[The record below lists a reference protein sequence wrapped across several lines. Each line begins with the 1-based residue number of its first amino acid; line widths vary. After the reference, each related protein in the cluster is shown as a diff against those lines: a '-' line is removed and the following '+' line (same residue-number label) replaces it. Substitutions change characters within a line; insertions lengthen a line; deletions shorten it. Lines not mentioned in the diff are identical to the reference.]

1 MKEKAFALIQRMN
14 TRAARIAVGL
24 TAGTSAALAI
34 GGTSGAVTLDEQ
46 FTTAQT
52 SVLQELGLG
61 ATLLIAV
68 TLFVVGIT
76 VLVKWLRKGARQT
89 AG

>member
-1 MKEKAFALIQRMN
+1 MNKFMNAVRGLN
-14 TRAARIAVGL
+14 TRAAKIAVGL
-24 TAGTSAALAI
+24 TVGTSAALAI
-34 GGTSGAVTLDEQ
+34 AGTSGAVTLEEQ
-46 FTTAQT
+46 FTSAQT
-52 SVLQELGLG
+52 SVLSELGLG

-76 VLVKWLRKGARQT
+76 VLVKWLKKGAKQT